1 MSGLSSAAHGG
12 MAASSLAEQRRGKTG
27 EDQVKTASEGLAEK
41 LLLGW
46 TMLGDTC
53 PQCVSVPLM
62 RNKQQQLFCV
72 ACQTFLPASALGEDQ
87 DAEAPRHSPAQ
98 GKNDYGG
105 RESLRS
111 NGGAHRNQPS
121 ENRHRASA
129 DATTPQVHCTPIAGR
144 GVQYQMV
151 AAIPLDQ
158 ADSEKIESTLASVVG
173 KDDDTSGSLW
183 RLDGAHARSNARGPG
198 LTQED
203 EDVEERDKEQFR
215 LTAKEKYFQ
224 ASADLMKW
232 RERTLQRCGVLPAS
246 ERQPPNGYPKP
257 QALESSERAVSFQAA
272 CSVAGRSVKD
282 ERGIEVSA
290 MCPSRN
296 DVLNE
301 ARMAVLT
308 KIRRYAAALA
318 PSNPNTMHTVQ
329 SERQVLLS
337 LQTAIQVLETLDALS

>member
-12 MAASSLAEQRRGKTG
+12 MSASSLAEQRRGKTCK
-27 EDQVKTASEGLAEK
+27 EQMKTASEGLAEK

-62 RNKQQQLFCV
+62 RDKQQQLFCV
-72 ACQTFLPASALGEDQ
+72 ACQAFLPASVLEEGQ
-87 DAEAPRHSPAQ
+87 DAEAPRHLPAQ
-98 GKNDYGG
+98 GKNNCEG
-105 RESLRS
+105 RETVGS
-111 NGGAHRNQPS
+111 NGEAHRNQPS
-121 ENRHRASA
+121 ENRYRAST

-173 KDDDTSGSLW
+173 KDDGTSRSLW
-183 RLDGAHARSNARGPG
+183 RLDATHARSNARGPR
-198 LTQED
+198 LTEED
-203 EDVEERDKEQFR
+203 EDDEETDKEQDR

-257 QALESSERAVSFQAA
+257 QASESSERAVPFQAA
-272 CSVAGRSVKD
+272 CSVAGRSVKE
-282 ERGIEVSA
+282 ERGVEVSA
-290 MCPSRN
+290 VSPSRN

-301 ARMAVLT
+301 ARTAVLM

-318 PSNPNTMHTVQ
+318 PSNPNTVHTVE

-337 LQTAIQVLETLDALS
+337 LQTAIQVLGTLDALS